1 MIESGLPIS
10 PIQSILLSVGVTNAK
25 TNQGETKMY
34 EIKVTGKDF
43 SYSTKFL
50 KKNGYTFNGAT
61 KTWSGSKDVSFLMQE
76 GYAVMVR
83 EASPLTV
90 DCMSQNV
97 EA

>member
-1 MIESGLPIS
+1 
-10 PIQSILLSVGVTNAK
+10 
-25 TNQGETKMY
+25 MY
-34 EIKVTGKDF
+34 EIKVTGENF

-50 KKNGYTFNGAT
+50 KKNGYTFSGTT
-61 KTWSGSKDVSFLMQE
+61 KTWSGAKDVSFLIEE
-76 GYAVMVR
+76 GYAVMVG

>member
-1 MIESGLPIS
+1 MGLSGS
-10 PIQSILLSVGVTNAK
+10 DERENK
-25 TNQGETKMY
+25 QGETKMY

-43 SYSTKFL
+43 SYATKFL
-50 KKNGYTFNGAT
+50 KKNGYTFSGTT
-61 KTWSGSKDVSFLMQE
+61 KTWSGSKDVSFLIEE
-76 GYAVMVR
+76 GYVVLVR

>member
-1 MIESGLPIS
+1 MED
-10 PIQSILLSVGVTNAK
+10 TNAK
-25 TNQGETKMY
+25 TNEGETKMY

-43 SYSTKFL
+43 SYAAKFL

-61 KTWSGSKDVSFLMQE
+61 KTWSGAKDVSFLLEE

-83 EASPLTV
+83 GASPLTV
-90 DCMSQNV
+90 DCLSQNV